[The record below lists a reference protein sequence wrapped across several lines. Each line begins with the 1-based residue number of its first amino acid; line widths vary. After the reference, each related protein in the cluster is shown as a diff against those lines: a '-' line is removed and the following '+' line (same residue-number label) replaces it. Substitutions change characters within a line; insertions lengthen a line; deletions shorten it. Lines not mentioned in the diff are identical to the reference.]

1 MIPERYK
8 ELVKKLSQRTNDGEV
23 SWKSTPNE
31 KTFVVDFRE
40 FSLSIDSY
48 YSRRDSSEYVNFQ
61 ILDSDG
67 EVVDYFG
74 VSEGESEWFLSHEL
88 YSEARRKAHGID
100 LVIGDITKELE
111 SEGLVGEEDISSESE
126 D

>member
-8 ELVKKLSQRTNDGEV
+8 ELVQKLSQRTNDGKV
-23 SWKSTPNE
+23 NWKSTSDE
-31 KTFVVDFRE
+31 KTFIIDFRE
-40 FSLSIDSY
+40 FSLSISSY

-67 EVVDYFG
+67 EVIDYFN
-74 VSEGESEWFLSHEL
+74 VSEGDTEWFLSHEL
-88 YSEARRKAHGID
+88 YSESRRKARGID

-111 SEGLVGEEDISSESE
+111 SGGLVGEEDTPSESE